1 MAEKYRHLIYRPA
14 LSMYKTNGEKL
25 GGPFSIKGVDRTT
38 IPTPIS
44 RPKLISF
51 LYDYVTILG
60 ISVTFGKRVIDY
72 YEISETGTT
81 GVVTEEGERF
91 EADLVIAADGVG
103 SKSWSIVSSSNVKP
117 KSSGFASYRVAY
129 PTKLAFEN
137 PLLAKELALEEGGD
151 DICRVYLGTNKH
163 AIILIS
169 PETTTW
175 IYQHKVGSLAYVH
188 TVKQYTDTCRTT
200 VLQLS
205 PGRVF

>member
-1 MAEKYRHLIYRPA
+1 MAEKYRHMIYRPA

-44 RPKLISF
+44 RPRLISF
-51 LYDYVTILG
+51 LYDYVTSLG
-60 ISVTFGKRVIDY
+60 ISITFEKRVIDY
-72 YEISETGTT
+72 YEILGTGTA
-81 GVVTEEGERF
+81 GAVAEAGERF

-103 SKSWSIVSSSNVKP
+103 SKSWSLVSSSSVKP
-117 KSSGFASYRVAY
+117 KSSGFSSYRVAY
-129 PTKLAFEN
+129 STQLAFEN

-163 AIILIS
+163 AIILTS

-175 IYQHKVGSLAYVH
+175 IYQHKVGSSAFVQ
-188 TVKQYTDTCRTT
+188 TVEQYTDVCRTM
-200 VLQLS
+200 VPQLS

>member
-1 MAEKYRHLIYRPA
+1 MAEKYRHMIYRPA
-14 LSMYKTNGEKL
+14 LSIYKMNGEKL

-51 LYDYVTILG
+51 LYNYVISLG
-60 ISVTFGKRVIDY
+60 ISITFVKRVIKY
-72 YEISETGTT
+72 YEILETGTA
-81 GVVTEEGERF
+81 GAVTEEGERF

-103 SKSWSIVSSSNVKP
+103 SKSWSMVSSSNVKP
-117 KSSGFASYRVAY
+117 KSSGFSSYRVAY
-129 PTKLAFEN
+129 PTNLAFEN

-163 AIILIS
+163 AIILTS

-175 IYQHKVGSLAYVH
+175 IYQHRVGLSALAQIVE
-188 TVKQYTDTCRTT
+188 QYADACRTT
-200 VLQLS
+200 VPQLS